1 MKNNPFKKQDKF
13 NNNNNKS
20 SFKDTNTK
28 NFKYDPN
35 NNSFNKS
42 NSQKKFDKD
51 NSIQETSIE
60 LNNTN
65 VFPDLVVIKKNTQ
78 TNIETKFKNILIN
91 ITTNNELPKKHI
103 IPYGCIEITCVLNKY
118 VYEYGETTNFIK
130 KEEDLNYIMNN
141 VIETMKQ
148 NWDKYENDYDNIYG
162 EGVYASKFRLP
173 PLRDDFINEEQHNS
187 DEYDSDESPLRDDEY
202 YSNE

>member
-1 MKNNPFKKQDKF
+1 MNNNPFKKQDKF
-13 NNNNNKS
+13 NNNNKS
-20 SFKDTNTK
+20 SFKDTNTN

-42 NSQKKFDKD
+42 NSQKKMDKD
-51 NSIQETSIE
+51 NSIQKTSIE

-78 TNIETKFKNILIN
+78 TNIDSKFKNILIN
-91 ITTNNELPKKHI
+91 ITKNNELPKKHI
-103 IPYGCIEITCVLNKY
+103 IPYGCLEITCVLNKY

-130 KEEDLNYIMNN
+130 KEEEDLNYIMNN

-173 PLRDDFINEEQHNS
+173 PLTDDFTNEELHNS
-187 DEYDSDESPLRDDEY
+187 DEYDSDEYD
-202 YSNE
+202 SNE